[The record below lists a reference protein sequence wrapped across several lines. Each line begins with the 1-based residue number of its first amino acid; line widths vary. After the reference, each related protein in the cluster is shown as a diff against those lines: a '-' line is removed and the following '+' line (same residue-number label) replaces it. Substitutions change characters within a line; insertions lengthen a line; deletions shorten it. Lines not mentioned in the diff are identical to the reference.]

1 MDMRID
7 RRRSSCKLL
16 LRLTW
21 YPHQLDRNG
30 NCLRGSSVHRV
41 IEFPGWVLM
50 TGATIGATVG
60 KMITDGT
67 ASWRRRREKVGEKK
81 LIEV

>member
-1 MDMRID
+1 
-7 RRRSSCKLL
+7 
-16 LRLTW
+16 
-21 YPHQLDRNG
+21 
-30 NCLRGSSVHRV
+30 
-41 IEFPGWVLM
+41 M